1 MGKKVSLVLVRENGK
16 TGLRDKVTWTIISR
30 TFAIKWRRNINLEL
44 EVKFKTA
51 VGVCVCVF
59 KIVEIKRASLCID
72 WSNPGERG
80 SL

>member
-1 MGKKVSLVLVRENGK
+1 MDNNFKDFCYKMEKKYKLGVGGEIQDS
-16 TGLRDKVTWTIISR
+16 SR
-30 TFAIKWRRNINLEL
+30 G
-44 EVKFKTA
+44 VC
-51 VGVCVCVF
+51 VCVCVCVF